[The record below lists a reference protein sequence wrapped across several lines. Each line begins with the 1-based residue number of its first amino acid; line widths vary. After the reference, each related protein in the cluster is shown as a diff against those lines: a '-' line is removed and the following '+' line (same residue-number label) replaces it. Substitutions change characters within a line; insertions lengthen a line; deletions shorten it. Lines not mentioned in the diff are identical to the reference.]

1 LREEGFV
8 PSHLTE
14 VHIAPEPLD
23 RFLPFLGEHQVHRAE
38 RVAGIARAQMTGR
51 VWWNVNSTA
60 RGGGVAEMLTS
71 LLAYTRGAGIDVRW
85 LVISGSSEFFQV
97 TKRIHHALHG
107 APGDAS
113 PLDDAARA
121 TYEETLHSNAQELL
135 ALVQPGD
142 VVLLH
147 DPQTAGL
154 APALAR
160 HGALVL
166 WRCHVGVDEAN
177 AETDLAWAFLAP
189 YLADVAATIF
199 SRAAYV
205 PQGVDFGRVEVIP
218 PSIDPFSPKNQ
229 DLGEGESRAILART
243 GIIEESAKTSAP
255 TFVRADGTPGRVD
268 RQADI
273 IRHGPAPAWQTP
285 LVVQVSRW
293 DPLKDPIGVLRGFA
307 ALVNGA
313 APAGAEL
320 VLAGPDVTT
329 VSDDPEGAKTFE
341 AVVAAWQSLPD
352 GARARVHLVS
362 LHMTDIE
369 ENAAIVNALQRHA
382 AVVVQKSLREG
393 FGLTV
398 TEAMWKGRPVIAS
411 RIGGIQDQIV
421 DGEHGLLLPDP
432 SDLETFASLVRRLL
446 SEPEFARRLGERGR
460 ERVRAQYL
468 GIRHLIQYAK
478 LLMSLDADRAALD
491 ERPAGAV
498 AEHPLPIHL
507 SEAEMASGTQED
519 ETDDAHSARSTTR
532 GRGNNVSR

>member
-1 LREEGFV
+1 MPPHV
-8 PSHLTE
+8 TE

-23 RFLPFLGEHQVHRAE
+23 RFLPILGEDQIHRVE
-38 RVAGIARAQMTGR
+38 QVAGIARARLTGR
-51 VWWNVNSTA
+51 AWWNVNSTA
-60 RGGGVAEMLTS
+60 RGGGVAEMLTP

-85 LVISGSSEFFQV
+85 LVISGSSEFFRV

-107 APGDAS
+107 APGDSS
-113 PLDDAARA
+113 PLDDTARA
-121 TYEETLHSNAQELL
+121 TYDETLHGNAQELL
-135 ALVQPGD
+135 ALIQPGD

-154 APALAR
+154 APSLVQ

-166 WRCHVGVDEAN
+166 WRCHVGADEAN
-177 AETDLAWAFLAP
+177 DETDLGWGFLAP
-189 YLADVAATIF
+189 YLTDVAATIF

-205 PQGVDFGRVEVIP
+205 PHGVDLGRIEVIP

-229 DLGEGESRAILART
+229 DLSEAASRAILART
-243 GIIEESAKTSAP
+243 GIIEGSGETSTP

-293 DPLKDPIGVLRGFA
+293 DPLKDPVGVLQGFA
-307 ALVNGA
+307 ALVNGV

-329 VSDDPEGAKTFE
+329 VSDDPEGAKTF
-341 AVVAAWQSLPD
+341 ASVVAAWLALPD

-362 LHMTDIE
+362 LPMTDVE

-411 RIGGIQDQIV
+411 QIGGIQDQIV

-432 SDLETFASLVRRLL
+432 SDLETFGALVRRLL
-446 SEPEFARRLGERGR
+446 SEPEFAHRLGERGR
-460 ERVRAQYL
+460 ERVREQYL
-468 GIRHLIQYAK
+468 GIRHLVQYAE
-478 LLMSLDADRAALD
+478 LLAALDADRTPLD
-491 ERPAGAV
+491 ERPLGAV
-498 AEHPLPIHL
+498 AEHPRHMHH
-507 SEAEMASGTQED
+507 SEAEMASVTRED
-519 ETDDAHSARSTTR
+519 EPDNAHSTRSHARGPGGDL
-532 GRGNNVSR
+532 GR